1 MCDYS
6 QALCQTQLS
15 QDLISL
21 EIYKESKTQWMN
33 QISVYDVFYS
43 VIYYNIW
50 IKLCIFNFLLVS

>member
-21 EIYKESKTQWMN
+21 EIYEESKTQWMN

>member
-33 QISVYDVFYS
+33 QISVYDVVFCY
-43 VIYYNIW
+43 
-50 IKLCIFNFLLVS
+50 LLQYLN